1 MRDMEEYDNL
11 IGVRIM
17 EANCESSSG
26 NCGGRGPNI
35 DRSLKNIEFLN
46 KHKSIREWK
55 EAGKD

>member
-1 MRDMEEYDNL
+1 MFK
-11 IGVRIM
+11 IF
-17 EANCESSSG
+17 G

-46 KHKSIREWK
+46 RHKSIREWK